1 MYFLVLYLI
10 DQSSRQSQR
19 LPTAEDLVYRQGLS
33 SPAFCQLFPTL
44 SAPSSSTDMAGEYDG
59 TETKK
64 RKRNRAVGRQQHVR
78 APTATPAL
86 PVDLPLPEG
95 GVEID
100 GSMLEG
106 GGQILRNSSA
116 LAAILQRPLRVVKI
130 RAGRDK
136 PGLRPQHLTGLQL
149 IAELG
154 SGSLQG
160 GAVGSTCI
168 SLATSSLV
176 CGTHV
181 ADTRTAG
188 SCMLLAQS
196 ALPCLLFAT
205 PAAGRAGEGERAG
218 AAAATGGTGLAASP
232 AGPEDEAS
240 ALQDAVQRGAASCL
254 DLRGGT
260 DASMA
265 PPLAYTQ
272 HVLLPVLR
280 SRLGVRADMHLER
293 RGFFPKGQGQVV
305 LRAAPLAP
313 GTCLP
318 SIDLTERGEIVAIAI
333 LAFTAGRLAPSIG
346 ERLAAAAQ
354 KEVKARLPRCGLS
367 RQVPLTVEVTH
378 EPQERAFGDG
388 CGILLTA
395 RSSTGCVLG
404 ASGLGERGV
413 PAEAIGE
420 RAAGELMDALASG
433 ACSDEW
439 LQDQL
444 IIFMALAKG
453 RSRLLTGEPTLH
465 TRTACMVAE
474 ALTDAR
480 FRISKQPP
488 PAGVSGESGLWLI
501 ECDGAAVAAPKP
513 GAYAA

>member
-1 MYFLVLYLI
+1 M
-10 DQSSRQSQR
+10 
-19 LPTAEDLVYRQGLS
+19 PTYT
-33 SPAFCQLFPTL
+33 QLQTL
-44 SAPSSSTDMAGEYDG
+44 CCGA
-59 TETKK
+59 
-64 RKRNRAVGRQQHVR
+64 
-78 APTATPAL
+78 
-86 PVDLPLPEG
+86 
-95 GVEID
+95 
-100 GSMLEG
+100 
-106 GGQILRNSSA
+106 
-116 LAAILQRPLRVVKI
+116 
-130 RAGRDK
+130 
-136 PGLRPQHLTGLQL
+136 GLRPQHLTGLQL

-168 SLATSSLV
+168 SLATSSLM

-293 RGFFPKGQGQVV
+293 RGFFPKGQGHVV

-333 LAFTAGRLAPSIG
+333 FAFTAGRLAPSIG
-346 ERLAAAAQ
+346 ERLATAAQ
-354 KEVKARLPRCGLS
+354 KG
-367 RQVPLTVEVTH
+367 
-378 EPQERAFGDG
+378 GG
-388 CGILLTA
+388 
-395 RSSTGCVLG
+395 
-404 ASGLGERGV
+404 
-413 PAEAIGE
+413 
-420 RAAGELMDALASG
+420 
-433 ACSDEW
+433 
-439 LQDQL
+439 
-444 IIFMALAKG
+444 KG
-453 RSRLLTGEPTLH
+453 RGRARCYPATSWWQSWLLAGCTPCDPAPGVKCVQSPLAPSPLYTNSPLRFLSPASSRHFIFLSLRRRRLEWQGT
-465 TRTACMVAE
+465 
-474 ALTDAR
+474 
-480 FRISKQPP
+480 
-488 PAGVSGESGLWLI
+488 W
-501 ECDGAAVAAPKP
+501 AAVVP
-513 GAYAA
+513 G